1 MSMPVHDPARDGN
14 VFHWI
19 LETAKRIR
27 EERQGVADYVR
38 FRQGLIKNA
47 NAARLRAE
55 PLRARS
61 PATTSAK
68 P

>member
-1 MSMPVHDPARDGN
+1 MMPTHKPSDGN

-19 LETAKRIR
+19 LEAAKAER
-27 EERQGVADYVR
+27 ERRQSVADYVR
-38 FRQGLIKNA
+38 FRQSLVKNA

-55 PLRARS
+55 SS
-61 PATTSAK
+61 PARAPARASAK